1 MSDTATEN
9 YNFQKIVFAVGAFL
23 LVIKF
28 VAYFLTNSVA
38 IFTDAAESI
47 VNVVAGAMGLYA
59 LYLSAKPADKSH
71 PFGHGKVELISA
83 TAEGSM
89 IAVAGAIIIFEA
101 VMNMGSREIPS
112 LEAGMLLIIFAA
124 VVNFVVGM
132 TAFKKGRKNRS
143 MALEASGK
151 HLMTDTLS
159 SLGVI
164 AALAI
169 IYFGKSLLGEDFS
182 ILDPIIALI
191 LGVFIIIT
199 GSGVVRKAMDGIM
212 DKADQE
218 VLNKTV
224 VSLNEHRSD
233 EWIDIH
239 NLRVIKYGSKLHIEM
254 HVTLPFDMTIADME
268 RENRRLNESVE
279 SMFGESVD
287 LIMMPEPCKEFS
299 CAHCKRDCGVRRTGF
314 IESIS
319 WNVNL
324 LAQEHQHAYGN
335 HVVIKDLEK
344 R

>member
-1 MSDTATEN
+1 MEN
-9 YNFQKIVFAVGAFL
+9 YNFQKIVFVVAAVL
-23 LVIKF
+23 LIIKF
-28 VAYFLTNSVA
+28 IAYFLTNSVA

-59 LYLSAKPADKSH
+59 LYLSAQPADKDH

-83 TAEGSM
+83 TVEGAM

-101 VMNMGSREIPS
+101 VRNMGSREIPS
-112 LEAGMLLIIFAA
+112 LEMGLLLIVFAA
-124 VVNFVVGM
+124 AVNFIVGL
-132 TAFKKGRKNRS
+132 TAYRKGRKNRS

-169 IYFGKSLLGEDFS
+169 IYVGKTFFERDLS

-199 GSGVVRKAMDGIM
+199 GSGVIRKAMDGIM
-212 DKADQE
+212 DKADVE
-218 VLNKTV
+218 ILEKTV

-233 EWIDIH
+233 AWIDIH
-239 NLRVIKYGSKLHIEM
+239 NLRVIKYGAKLHIEM

-268 RENRRLNESVE
+268 KENRRLHESVE
-279 SMFGESVD
+279 SMFGESVE

-299 CAHCKRDCGVRRTGF
+299 CTHCKKDCSVRRMGF
-314 IESIS
+314 IENIN

-324 LAQEHQHAYGN
+324 LSQGYQHAYGN
-335 HVVIKDLEK
+335 HVVIKDLDKGEI
-344 R
+344 